1 MNIYRICWSVVAA
14 LLFVGCAKDNY
25 EQPNASLQGVLRDA
39 HTQEPVPGVVGNGNF
54 GDLQFYQLDYGVT
67 NPAAFTSAGFK
78 ADGSYANTTL
88 FDGQYKLV
96 PRGPYFYTDT
106 VVLDLRGNM
115 QQDLNVVPFVDVSLT
130 VGEVTSNSIAVQVK
144 AQRNPGADDIAA
156 QQISQVVA
164 LLGTTAGVNYN
175 NYYVVDN
182 NTTDY
187 RYVANTSST
196 PNAEIGD
203 TEYTYT
209 FTNLKPGTTYYVRGA
224 ARVAERNASNYYN
237 YSTLVEVTTNN

>member
-1 MNIYRICWSVVAA
+1 MNIYKICWSVVAA

-39 HTQEPVPGVVGNGNF
+39 NTQEPVPGVVGNGNF
-54 GDLQFYQLDYGVT
+54 GDLQFFQLDYGVD
-67 NPAAFTSAGFK
+67 NPAGFTSAGFK

-115 QQDLNVVPFVDVSLT
+115 QQDLAVLPFVDVDLR
-130 VGEVTSNSIAVQVK
+130 VGEVTSNSIAVYVK
-144 AQRNPGADDIAA
+144 AQRNAGADAVA
-156 QQISQVVA
+156 SQQISQVVA
-164 LLGTTAGVNYN
+164 LLGSTAGVNFN
-175 NYYVVDN
+175 NYYVVNN
-182 NTTDY
+182 NTADY

-196 PNAEIGD
+196 PNAQIGE

-209 FTNLKPGTTYYVRGA
+209 FANLKPGTTYYLRGA
-224 ARVAERNASNYYN
+224 SRVAERNPSSYYN
-237 YSTLVEVTTNN
+237 YSELVEVTTKD